1 MASHVKHYQWSFIG
15 NLLNQMPDE
24 MFQSIRT
31 DDRVYEIYD
40 LEKLTDGALFQ
51 KHDTGFVWRWMME
64 HDTEFFQNGKMDD
77 FAKTV
82 GVVIR
87 IRKYKGI
94 WKESMQVLYRYISK
108 WRPYRNGNLG
118 FH

>member
-1 MASHVKHYQWSFIG
+1 MGTIYSLDGPGYSDEYLLTHALEIDNMASHVKQYQWSFIG
-15 NLLNQMPDE
+15 NLLNQMPGE

-31 DDRVYEIYD
+31 DDRVYEIYE
-40 LEKLTDGALFQ
+40 LEKLTDGTLFQ

-82 GVVIR
+82 GIVIR
-87 IRKYKGI
+87 K
-94 WKESMQVLYRYISK
+94 
-108 WRPYRNGNLG
+108 
-118 FH
+118 